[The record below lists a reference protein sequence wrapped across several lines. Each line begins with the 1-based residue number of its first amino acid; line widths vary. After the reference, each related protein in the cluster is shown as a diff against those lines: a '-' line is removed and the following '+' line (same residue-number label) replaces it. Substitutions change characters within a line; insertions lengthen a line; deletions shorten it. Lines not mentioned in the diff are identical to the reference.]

1 LDIVDEWKWSY
12 DAGQMASRDRDRNAA
27 LMRDALAHADALYN
41 FARYLSRD
49 PVAAEDLVQEAFAR
63 ALAAVDQFADGSNL
77 KSWLFRI
84 LRNTFIDL
92 YRRDQRAQTDSGL
105 DTIGNRGAAASD
117 DGATPRQ
124 EREVM
129 GRELE
134 QAILSLT
141 DDARVAVL
149 LDLEGF
155 SEAEMAEA
163 LGCAVGTVKSRLFR
177 ARAALRER
185 LGGHGN
191 E

>member
-1 LDIVDEWKWSY
+1 LDIVDEWKWTY
-12 DAGQMASRDRDRNAA
+12 DAGQMASRDRSAE

-41 FARYLSRD
+41 FGRYLSRD
-49 PVAAEDLVQEAFAR
+49 PVAAEDLVQETFAR
-63 ALAAVDQFADGSNL
+63 ALAAVDQFAHGSNL

-105 DTIGNRGAAASD
+105 DTVGNRGAAAPD

-124 EREVM
+124 EREVTS
-129 GRELE
+129 RELE

-155 SEAEMAEA
+155 SEAEMAET

-191 E
+191 G